1 MNTDSISEED
11 AILLDI
17 EWADAGMPANGLRI
31 YGLRKSGNRV
41 TTYLAIPGD
50 DNAPCYEE
58 RTHNPGTGEYAP
70 AYYHQSGPTLAEWK
84 ERLEQKRLEQE
95 QAEAARE
102 AAELY
107 EWASGR

>member
-1 MNTDSISEED
+1 MNDSISEED

-50 DNAPCYEE
+50 DNAPCYVE
-58 RTHNPGTGEYAP
+58 RTHNPDTGQYAP
-70 AYYHQSGPTLAEWK
+70 AYYHQSGPTLAEWQRQQD
-84 ERLEQKRLEQE
+84 EREFMAQWQE
-95 QAEAARE
+95 ARRE
-102 AAELY
+102 AIELY